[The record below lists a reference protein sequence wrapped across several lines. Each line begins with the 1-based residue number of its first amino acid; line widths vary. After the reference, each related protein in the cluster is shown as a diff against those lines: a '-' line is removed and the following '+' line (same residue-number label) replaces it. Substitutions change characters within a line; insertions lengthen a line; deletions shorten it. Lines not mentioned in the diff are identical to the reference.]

1 LKPNISNNRPHSAP
15 LSNGAAI
22 FHDSVPWPGDAGDR
36 APGPAQGAPE
46 LRSEVT
52 PIVPP
57 SRDKSPTRVLD
68 KLAPL
73 RNHPLFREFPPAV
86 IEHFGTYMT
95 RRSVRRG
102 STIFAKG
109 DPGTGLM
116 AVLWGSVKIS
126 VPTAD
131 GREAV
136 LNIINPG
143 EIFGEMALLDG
154 RPRSADAVAMD
165 DCELMVI
172 DRRDFIP
179 FLREQPDIALKF
191 IEILCARIRH
201 TSEQVEDVMY
211 LSFPGRLAKTL
222 LQLTGGPEA
231 PAAHRNVRITQRELS
246 SIIGMSREST
256 NKQLR
261 AWETRKWVR
270 LQRGGIAVLNPAAL
284 AKLAAEGMEGVV
296 SS

>member
-1 LKPNISNNRPHSAP
+1 M
-15 LSNGAAI
+15 
-22 FHDSVPWPGDAGDR
+22 F
-36 APGPAQGAPE
+36 
-46 LRSEVT
+46 EVT

-57 SRDKSPTRVLD
+57 QRDPKPMPRAVD

-102 STIFAKG
+102 ATIFAKG
-109 DPGTGLM
+109 DAGTGLM

-126 VPTAD
+126 VPTSD

-143 EIFGEMALLDG
+143 EIFGEIALLDG
-154 RPRSADAVAMD
+154 RPRTADAVAMN

-179 FLREQPDIALKF
+179 FLRGEPDIALKF
-191 IEILCARIRH
+191 IEILCARIRR

-222 LQLTGGPEA
+222 LQLTGGSG
-231 PAAHRNVRITQRELS
+231 AAAAQRNVRITQRELS

-261 AWETRKWVR
+261 AWEERKWVR
-270 LQRGGIAVLNPAAL
+270 LERGGIALLNTDAL
-284 AKLAAEGMEGVV
+284 VKVAAEGLEAVPT
-296 SS
+296 